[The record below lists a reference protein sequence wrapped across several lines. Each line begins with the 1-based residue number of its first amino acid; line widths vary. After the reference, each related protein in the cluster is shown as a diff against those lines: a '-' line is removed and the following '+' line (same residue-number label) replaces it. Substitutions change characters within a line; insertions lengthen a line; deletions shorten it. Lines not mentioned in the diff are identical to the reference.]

1 MILPKILNVGV
12 YRHAQKSSQT
22 VQAVHLGLSIRG
34 LVRNCVY
41 YPDGSFCS
49 SFDAEKNEQT
59 PHLSISTRGF
69 SSSFEY
75 DSTRE
80 NWVIILMFPALVFHP
95 EDHRIY
101 WHYNGKELPIPRKIP
116 LTEVECSS
124 FRQTF
129 STLQQLHQSAL
140 PQNVL
145 EAELMVLQILQRFL
159 HSPDDTGDRV
169 ELFRRRL
176 AGDIQWEHSISEHC
190 RLLGVNRDQLR
201 QDFTE
206 RYKISP
212 GEYRIQMRLRKILS
226 LLAYSDLSLKEI
238 AFETGM
244 KNQSHLSSFVR
255 ERCGKSPSQLK
266 RGR

>member
-22 VQAVHLGLSIRG
+22 VHAVHLGLSIWG
-34 LVRNCVY
+34 LIRNCVY
-41 YPDGSFCS
+41 YPDGTFCS
-49 SFDAEKNEQT
+49 SFDAEKQKQI
-59 PHLSISTRGF
+59 PHLSISTPGF

-75 DSTRE
+75 GPERE
-80 NWVIILMFPALVFHP
+80 NWVIILAFPALVFHP

-101 WHYNGKELPIPRKIP
+101 WHYDGKELPIPRRIP
-116 LTEVECSS
+116 LTEVECSAL
-124 FRQTF
+124 RQTF
-129 STLQQLHQSAL
+129 STLRQLHQSAL

-145 EAELMVLQILQRFL
+145 EAELMLLQIMQRFL
-159 HSPDDTGDRV
+159 HSPENAGDRV
-169 ELFRRRL
+169 ELFRRKL
-176 AGDIQWEHSISEHC
+176 ADDTQWKHSISEHC

-201 QDFTE
+201 RDFTA
-206 RYKISP
+206 RYQISP
-212 GEYRIQMRLRKILS
+212 GEYRIQMRLRRILS